1 MSFFTFS
8 KFRHKFI
15 KGFVAELSPPHAQSA
30 WGFRGERIQAAGLA
44 VCYNYLSSLGMNLSV
59 NIIDTKLN
67 GMTLCMQVECIKHLK
82 APGIK

>member
-8 KFRHKFI
+8 KFRHKFV

-44 VCYNYLSSLGMNLSV
+44 VCYNYLSSLGMNLNV

-67 GMTLCMQVECIKHLK
+67 GMTLSMLVKCIKRLK
-82 APGIK
+82 TLSIK

>member
-8 KFRHKFI
+8 KFRHEFAKDLI
-15 KGFVAELSPPHAQSA
+15 AELTSSHAQSA
-30 WGFRGERIQAAGLA
+30 WGSRGERILAAGLA

>member
-1 MSFFTFS
+1 M
-8 KFRHKFI
+8 HKFI

-30 WGFRGERIQAAGLA
+30 WGFRGERIQTAGLA

-67 GMTLCMQVECIKHLK
+67 GMTLSMQVECIKHLK